1 MASSEPFSDSRR
13 AKIAKAL
20 KNNGKGAPRV
30 MAIVNCTP
38 DSFHEESRAETF
50 SKSIERCIQAL
61 DSGAEWI
68 DIGGESTRPGAIEV
82 SLEDEIQRV
91 VPTIKEI
98 RKLKPDALISIDT
111 RNVEVARQAI
121 DSGADLINDVSG
133 LRDKAMEDLVV
144 SKGCGVCIMHM
155 LGEPRNM
162 QNNPEYSD
170 VVKEVSQSL
179 LNTAERL
186 VERGHPPELICLD
199 PGIGFGK
206 NLKHNLDLLRNP
218 DSLRGDFNFSILWG
232 VSRKSM
238 FSEMLGRLETQDRL
252 SGTLGVAAVAQYSGI
267 DILRVHDVIEH
278 IDLLKTISEINN

>member
-1 MASSEPFSDSRR
+1 MASSKPFSESRR

-20 KNNGKGAPRV
+20 KSNGKGAPRI

-38 DSFHEESRAETF
+38 DSFHEGSRAEGL
-50 SKSIERCIQAL
+50 SKSIEKSLEAIK
-61 DSGAEWI
+61 SGADWI

-82 SLEDEIQRV
+82 SLEEEIQRV
-91 VPTIKEI
+91 IPTIKEI
-98 RKLKPDALISIDT
+98 RKLKPDALISVDT
-111 RNVEVARQAI
+111 RNVDVARRAI

-162 QNNPEYSD
+162 QNSPKYND

-206 NLKHNLDLLRNP
+206 NLGHNLELLRNP
-218 DSLRGDFNFSILWG
+218 DSLRGRFNFSILWG

-238 FSEMLGRLETQDRL
+238 FSEMLGRTETEERL
-252 SGTLGVAAVAQYSGI
+252 SGTLGVAAIAQYNGV
-267 DILRVHDVIEH
+267 DVLRVHDVIEH
-278 IDLLKTISEINN
+278 IDLLKTISQINN